1 MWGFGKLMSSA
12 EDIAVLWSQYYIVHN
27 GGLTSVP
34 PVIPSG
40 GYCDVW

>member
-12 EDIAVLWSQYYIVHN
+12 EEIAVLWHQYYVDHN

-40 GYCDVW
+40 GYHDVW